1 MFGKKTN
8 EDYEDYNEK
17 YASKYDDDYVA
28 PSHEYRE
35 ECDHSHEQSYSNINE
50 VRDCDHSHEQTYED
64 ADTEQKPYDK
74 RVSLENSMEKLLA
87 PNEHLLW
94 AGGTIKAFSRR
105 SGMGTKLLV
114 AGLLMFLFGDF
125 ITMWMSMLGVLILT
139 LGICLMVLEK
149 RYAYAVTD
157 IRVIAVQGGKNISIP
172 LGWIQYV
179 SRLGTSD
186 GLLKLNLD
194 FPVNSSPCSRD
205 KTRIFTMYK
214 ISDAPRVQRIIED
227 ASVGARINKM

>member
-1 MFGKKTN
+1 MFGKKNN

-35 ECDHSHEQSYSNINE
+35 ECDHSHEQSYSDINE
-50 VRDCDHSHEQTYED
+50 VRECDHSHEQTYED

-114 AGLLMFLFGDF
+114 AGLVMFLFGDF

-157 IRVIAVQGGKNISIP
+157 IRVIAVQGGKNNMSA
-172 LGWIQYV
+172 G
-179 SRLGTSD
+179 S
-186 GLLKLNLD
+186 
-194 FPVNSSPCSRD
+194 
-205 KTRIFTMYK
+205 
-214 ISDAPRVQRIIED
+214 
-227 ASVGARINKM
+227 ARQTAC

>member
-1 MFGKKTN
+1 MFGKKNN

-28 PSHEYRE
+28 PSHEY
-35 ECDHSHEQSYSNINE
+35 SE
-50 VRDCDHSHEQTYED
+50 VRECGHSHEQTYED

-94 AGGTIKAFSRR
+94 AGGTVKAFRR
-105 SGMGTKLLV
+105 SGSKGTTLLV
-114 AGLLMFLFGDF
+114 AGLVMFLFGDF

-139 LGICLMVLEK
+139 LGVCLMVLEK

-179 SRLGTSD
+179 SRLGTAD